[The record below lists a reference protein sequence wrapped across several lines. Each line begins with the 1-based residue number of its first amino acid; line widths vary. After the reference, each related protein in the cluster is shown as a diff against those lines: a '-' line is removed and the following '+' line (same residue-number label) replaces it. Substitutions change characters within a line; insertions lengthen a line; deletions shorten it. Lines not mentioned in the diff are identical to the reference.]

1 MSLIPSSLSVILV
14 EPQHPGNIGMV
25 CRAMANFG
33 LHDLRLVNPCPHLHP
48 EAAKFAVFAKPLL
61 GKAQLFD
68 DLPSALADLSV
79 TCATTRRLGRLRGPL
94 LDIAAL
100 PPLLPPL
107 DGAERVGIVFGRE
120 DAGLTTDEVALCRH
134 AVTIPTTAQDG
145 SLNLAQAVLLSLYE
159 LCRPERPAAPAANVE
174 TSIEL
179 PPQAE
184 FDGLFAQMEEVL
196 DRIAFLNPS
205 KPQGA
210 MNALRQLVH
219 RSSPDRREIALL
231 RGVWAQLASSINDWR
246 GRRRGN

>member
-1 MSLIPSSLSVILV
+1 MPLTPSDFSVILV

-61 GKAQLFD
+61 GKARLFD
-68 DLPSALADLSV
+68 DLPSALADLSI
-79 TCATTRRLGRLRGPL
+79 TCATTRRLGRLRGQL

-100 PPLLPPL
+100 PPLFAPLAPP
-107 DGAERVGIVFGRE
+107 ERVGIVFGRE

-134 AVTIPTTAQDG
+134 AITIPTTAQEG
-145 SLNLAQAVLLSLYE
+145 SLNLAQAVLVTLYE
-159 LCRPERPAAPAANVE
+159 LCRPERPAPSSIGVEPAP
-174 TSIEL
+174 EL

-184 FDGLFAQMEEVL
+184 FDGLFSQMEEVL
-196 DRIAFLNPS
+196 DRIAFLNPA
-205 KPQGA
+205 KPQAA
-210 MNALRQLVH
+210 MNTLRQLVH
-219 RSSPDRREIALL
+219 RATPDRRELALL